1 MIIFGQVEAGL
12 ANPYG
17 ASRDILNIH
26 STIGWSLAGVL
37 ALLTGC
43 YVARQKDPAN
53 LPRGFLALDVVLA
66 GLVITQVYLGDKLVW
81 VYGLHTV
88 RGGSHPSGGWCR
100 DPLRRDRI
108 ADQRHRRLPRR
119 QQPSLRD
126 SAAPQPGAPHHRPV
140 RSPSPST
147 WPVRSTR
154 WRNGCSDLALPVS
167 GFHDVGW
174 YNLVAC
180 SGIDRGRRVLRNCWR
195 CRCQGSILGQTA
207 MMLWHAMAS
216 RSCW

>member
-1 MIIFGQVEAGL
+1 MLELLPPLNDKNLPWLDVIHPIVVHFVIAMALITVVFDVIGVVSMKKNLFEVSFWNLIVATVAIFVAIIFGQVEAGL

-37 ALLTGC
+37 ALLTGWR

-88 RGGSHPSGGWCR
+88 PVVEA
-100 DPLRRDRI
+100 I
-108 ADQRHRRLPRR
+108 R
-119 QQPSLRD
+119 Q
-126 SAAPQPGAPHHRPV
+126 GV
-140 RSPSPST
+140 
-147 WPVRSTR
+147 
-154 WRNGCSDLALPVS
+154 VS
-167 GFHDVGW
+167 
-174 YNLVAC
+174 
-180 SGIDRGRRVLRNCWR
+180 
-195 CRCQGSILGQTA
+195 
-207 MMLWHAMAS
+207 
-216 RSCW
+216 

>member
-1 MIIFGQVEAGL
+1 MSIGLPVLELLPPLNDKNLPWLDVIHPIVVHFVIAMALITVVFDFIGVISGKKNLFEVSFWNLIVATVAIFVAIIFGQVEAGL

-37 ALLTGC
+37 ALLTGWR

-88 RGGSHPSGGWCR
+88 PVVEA
-100 DPLRRDRI
+100 I
-108 ADQRHRRLPRR
+108 R
-119 QQPSLRD
+119 Q
-126 SAAPQPGAPHHRPV
+126 GV
-140 RSPSPST
+140 
-147 WPVRSTR
+147 
-154 WRNGCSDLALPVS
+154 VS
-167 GFHDVGW
+167 
-174 YNLVAC
+174 
-180 SGIDRGRRVLRNCWR
+180 
-195 CRCQGSILGQTA
+195 
-207 MMLWHAMAS
+207 
-216 RSCW
+216 

>member
-1 MIIFGQVEAGL
+1 MPMLELLPPLNDKNLPWLDVIHPIVVHFVIAMALITVVFDVIGVVSGKKNLFEVSFWNLIVATVAIFVAIIFGQVEAGL

-37 ALLTGC
+37 ALLTGWR

-88 RGGSHPSGGWCR
+88 PVVEA
-100 DPLRRDRI
+100 I
-108 ADQRHRRLPRR
+108 R
-119 QQPSLRD
+119 QGL
-126 SAAPQPGAPHHRPV
+126 
-140 RSPSPST
+140 
-147 WPVRSTR
+147 
-154 WRNGCSDLALPVS
+154 VS
-167 GFHDVGW
+167 
-174 YNLVAC
+174 
-180 SGIDRGRRVLRNCWR
+180 
-195 CRCQGSILGQTA
+195 
-207 MMLWHAMAS
+207 
-216 RSCW
+216 